1 MSITGHKYLTI
12 FYCSLFA
19 FLVLT
24 GCSESRDT
32 DTASDSGGK
41 EPVTVKVAKI
51 KPWQKVVTRHFPG
64 VVSPGRRAVL
74 STRVNGTIKS
84 IKVEAGDQVESG
96 AVLAHIES
104 RDLEAAITGVKAQL
118 KAAETS
124 AAKALRD
131 VNRLKRLYGEDL
143 IARNRLELARVK
155 HQKSLANVEKI
166 RAELKVQQV
175 NRSYAHITAPFT
187 GIVSEVVMDEGSFTG
202 PGQPVLILEDRTAL
216 QIDVPIP
223 SEAADQITPRDILSV
238 NDPSMSR
245 PLQAR
250 YVAILPAMENASAGQ
265 VLRLSLENPPETIQP
280 GQVVNVLLNETGQ
293 KGLVALPRAALIRRG
308 QLTGVLVV
316 AQKQKKAFVYLHWIR
331 LAAQNFEE
339 NDFIPVSQGLDPGE
353 FVVLHPS
360 PDLQDGQQIRA
371 DMDGESL

>member
-1 MSITGHKYLTI
+1 MRIIDHKSLNI
-12 FYCSLFA
+12 FYCSLVA
-19 FLVLT
+19 ILVLT
-24 GCSESRDT
+24 GCSESRDPE
-32 DTASDSGGK
+32 TAADPGNK

-51 KPWQKVVTRHFPG
+51 KPWQKAVTRHFPG

-74 STRVNGTIKS
+74 STRTNGTIKS
-84 IKVEAGDQVESG
+84 IKVAAGDHVSSG
-96 AVLAHIES
+96 ALLAHIES
-104 RDLEAAITGVKAQL
+104 RDVEAAIAGTKAQL
-118 KAAETS
+118 KAAEAS

-143 IARNRLELARVK
+143 IARNRLELAKVK
-155 HQKSLANVEKI
+155 QQKSVANVEKI

-187 GIVSEVVMDEGSFTG
+187 GMVSEVVMDEGSFTG
-202 PGQPVLILEDRTAL
+202 PGRPVLILEDRTTL

-223 SEAADQITPRDILSV
+223 SEAADQITPQDMLSV
-238 NDPSMSR
+238 SDPSMSR

-265 VLRLSLENPPETIQP
+265 VLRLSLENPPDTIQP
-280 GQVVNVLLNETGQ
+280 GQVVTVLLNETGQ
-293 KGLVALPRAALIRRG
+293 KGLVTLPRAALIRRG

-316 AQKQKKAFVYLHWIR
+316 EQKQNKNLVYLRWIR
-331 LAAQNFEE
+331 LAAQNFGE

-360 PDLQDGQQIRA
+360 ADLQDGQQVRP
-371 DMDGESL
+371 DGKSF

>member
-1 MSITGHKYLTI
+1 MSITGHKSLTI
-12 FYCSLFA
+12 FYCSLVTV
-19 FLVLT
+19 LVLT
-24 GCSESRDT
+24 GCFDSQDP
-32 DTASDSGGK
+32 DTASDPGSK
-41 EPVTVKVAKI
+41 EPVTVKVAEI
-51 KPWQKVVTRHFPG
+51 MPWQKALPRHFPG
-64 VVSPGRRAVL
+64 VVSPARRAVL
-74 STRVNGTIKS
+74 STRTNGTIKS
-84 IKVEAGDQVESG
+84 IRVEAGDQVHAG
-96 AVLAHIES
+96 DVLVHIES
-104 RDLEAAITGVKAQL
+104 RDLEAAVAGTKAQL
-118 KAAETS
+118 QAAEAS

-131 VNRLKRLYGEDL
+131 VNRLKRLYREDL
-143 IARNRLELARVK
+143 IARNRLELARIK
-155 HQKSLANVEKI
+155 QQKSAANVEKL
-166 RAELKVQQV
+166 RAELQVQQV

-187 GIVSEVVMDEGSFTG
+187 GIVSQVVMDEGSFTG
-202 PGQPVLILEDRTAL
+202 PGRPVLILEDRTAL

-223 SEAADQITPRDILSV
+223 SKTADQITPQDVLSV
-238 NDPSMSR
+238 SDPSMSR

-280 GQVVNVLLNETGQ
+280 GQVVDVLLNETGQ

-316 AQKQKKAFVYLHWIR
+316 EQKQKKTFVYLHWIR

-360 PDLQDGQQIRA
+360 SDLRDGQQVRPE
-371 DMDGESL
+371 GKYF

>member
-1 MSITGHKYLTI
+1 MSITGHKSLI
-12 FYCSLFA
+12 VFYCSLVA
-19 FLVLT
+19 VVVLT
-24 GCSESRDT
+24 GCFESRDS
-32 DTASDSGGK
+32 DTASNPGNK
-41 EPVTVKVAKI
+41 EPVTVKVAEI
-51 KPWQKVVTRHFPG
+51 KPWQKAVPRHFPG

-84 IKVEAGDQVESG
+84 IKVEAGDQVEAG

-104 RDLEAAITGVKAQL
+104 RDVDAAITGAKAQL
-118 KAAETS
+118 KAAETA

-131 VNRLKRLYGEDL
+131 VNRLERLYREDL

-155 HQKSLANVEKI
+155 QEKSVANVEKI
-166 RAELKVQQV
+166 RAELKVQQI
-175 NRSYAHITAPFT
+175 NRNYAHIAAPFS

-238 NDPSMSR
+238 IDPSMSR

-265 VLRLSLENPPETIQP
+265 VLRLSLENPPETVQP
-280 GQVVNVLLNETGQ
+280 GQVVDVLLHETGQ

-316 AQKQKKAFVYLHWIR
+316 EKKQNKAFVYLHWIR

-360 PDLQDGQQIRA
+360 SDLRDGQQIRT
-371 DMDGESL
+371 DRESF